1 MVLQSNWKADKISKD
16 HQTHLSVTG
25 LAGLSV
31 HVCTHSVI
39 IPLVL
44 KHLTVEFERSPSQ
57 CVSWFRIPFCWWL
70 NGWMYSTREDLH
82 AERWV
87 CVCGV
92 YMCVCVKWLQP
103 GPVDVTRDDVLNCSI
118 FAFVDVAAVFHLFPP
133 ELLDQLLLLP
143 LVLMRWRLRRT
154 HTQSS
159 FKIYST
165 V

>member
-87 CVCGV
+87 CVC
-92 YMCVCVKWLQP
+92 VCQ
-103 GPVDVTRDDVLNCSI
+103 VTATRPRWRYPWWC
-118 FAFVDVAAVFHLFPP
+118 P
-133 ELLDQLLLLP
+133 QLLHLC
-143 LVLMRWRLRRT
+143 LRRRGGCLSPVSSWAPGSALAAAACSYEMETEEDT
-154 HTQSS
+154 HTV
-159 FKIYST
+159 II
-165 V
+165 